1 MKESEIVGEA
11 QDEAARIRARAEK
24 EIELERNKVQT
35 EMKHEMIEVATLMAG
50 RFVEESLDAEKQE
63 KLVDETL
70 EKLGDE
76 IWQN

>member
-1 MKESEIVGEA
+1 
-11 QDEAARIRARAEK
+11 
-24 EIELERNKVQT
+24 
-35 EMKHEMIEVATLMAG
+35 MKHEMIEVATLMAG